1 MVERLVISAYCKPKF
16 IFIVCILVLKLVFN
30 PPLQNIAVTYLGM
43 YIGGDYVFEMF
54 NFIGIN
60 VR

>member
-1 MVERLVISAYCKPKF
+1 MKKRKRKKDTLDYS
-16 IFIVCILVLKLVFN
+16 LS
-30 PPLQNIAVTYLGM
+30 LQNLFVTYVGM
-43 YIGGDYVFEMF
+43 YIGGDYVFSLV

>member
-1 MVERLVISAYCKPKF
+1 
-16 IFIVCILVLKLVFN
+16 
-30 PPLQNIAVTYLGM
+30 M
-43 YIGGDYVFEMF
+43 YIGGDYVFEMH